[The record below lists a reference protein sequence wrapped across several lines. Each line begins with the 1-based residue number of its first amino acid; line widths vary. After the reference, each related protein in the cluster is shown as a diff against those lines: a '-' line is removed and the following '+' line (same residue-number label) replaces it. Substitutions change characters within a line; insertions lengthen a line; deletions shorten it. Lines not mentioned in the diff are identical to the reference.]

1 MKLRE
6 ALGRTHDTNSLY
18 GILVS
23 LIKLFMKIIYKLTNK
38 RKRITIYIYIYTGFS
53 TDGIL
58 KMKNGIGN
66 VIQK

>member
-6 ALGRTHDTNSLY
+6 GLGRTHDTNSLY

-38 RKRITIYIYIYTGFS
+38 RKRITIYIYTGFS